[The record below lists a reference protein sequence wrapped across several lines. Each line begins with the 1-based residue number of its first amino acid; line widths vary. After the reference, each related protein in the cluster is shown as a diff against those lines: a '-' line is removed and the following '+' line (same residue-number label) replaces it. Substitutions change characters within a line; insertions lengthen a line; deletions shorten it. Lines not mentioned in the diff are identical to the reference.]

1 MEVALMEETPVAPQ
15 PPPTWR
21 TNHEALLRESADRFL
36 REFRAGTRDFSG
48 LRSVTFRSMQSH
60 PDPPLEVVWLHAA
73 ATFHG
78 GLASEIALPDR
89 VALVRDLF
97 QLIVACSASSDASKC
112 VSLLAPVLYEL
123 QRCLVEVQS
132 PSKELS
138 AKAERK
144 SRREV
149 DALMEG
155 IVGYISICCCQGCEG
170 GDAPISSVSCFGE
183 VVRVWMAED
192 ELVGGEGL
200 VRFFPLVGD
209 EIRDGFGG
217 DGGFGFGYL
226 AAVVIAEA
234 VLMRASL
241 RVWAE
246 RGVASGD
253 FLKELRVWMVGSI
266 TGFRNRAFFE
276 ILLKM
281 LLDSTL
287 PVGALLSIE
296 EEAFLRDV
304 LYDAVILV
312 DYSFLNPTTE
322 TEQSADC
329 LKSLA
334 ITRSIV
340 THKAIQAAR
349 ANGDLAKAISYTE
362 AFSRSSLPG
371 RFIKCITNQI
381 GSDKLSQPNI
391 TTPQALLKFLMNLED
406 QGLSIS
412 DHFSKLHS
420 KLALDDELKGHS
432 EHPLYKPGKKEA
444 DDDLFYVD
452 TKGGETEEAM
462 ENNQEMH
469 VVDTA
474 FLAAAQSMRSME
486 NGGRKKRK
494 ENRRGTEESHAKF
507 VRYSLHESPVKR
519 DITRSVAE
527 VMNSGSEVEDPPSD
541 EDMEEAEL

>member
-36 REFRAGTRDFSG
+36 RDFRAGTRDFSG

-123 QRCLVEVQS
+123 QRCLVELQS

-155 IVGYISICCCQGCEG
+155 IVGYISICCCQGCDG

-192 ELVGGEGL
+192 GSVGGEGL
-200 VRFFPLVGD
+200 VRFFPLVGG

-241 RVWAE
+241 RVRAE

-253 FLKELRVWMVGSI
+253 FQKELRVWMVGSI
-266 TGFRNRAFFE
+266 TGFRNHAFFGLGRE
-276 ILLKM
+276 GKKELN
-281 LLDSTL
+281 
-287 PVGALLSIE
+287 
-296 EEAFLRDV
+296 
-304 LYDAVILV
+304 YVIGSAEQHLE
-312 DYSFLNPTTE
+312 LE
-322 TEQSADC
+322 TEQPDDR
-329 LKSLA
+329 LKNLA

-381 GSDKLSQPNI
+381 GSEKLSQPNI
-391 TTPQALLKFLMNLED
+391 TTPQALLKFIMNLED

-412 DHFSKLHS
+412 DYFSKLRS

-432 EHPLYKPGKKEA
+432 EHPPSKPGKKEA

-452 TKGGETEEAM
+452 TKGGETEEAVKY
-462 ENNQEMH
+462 NQEMH

-474 FLAAAQSMRSME
+474 FLAAAQSMRSTE

-494 ENRRGTEESHAKF
+494 ENKRGTGESHAKF
-507 VRYSLHESPVKR
+507 VRYSLHESPLKR
-519 DITRSVAE
+519 DITRSVADF
-527 VMNSGSEVEDPPSD
+527 MNSGSEVEDPPSD